1 MPGRGHV
8 VWLDWLKVLLVGG
21 ICYFHATQPFVVSSW
36 LISNDER
43 SAALSAFAGIGYL
56 FGIPLLFLAA
66 GAASR
71 LAVERRTA
79 GRLMLLRLRRL
90 LPPLALGLLVLSPFQ
105 WWLAMARDGSVGLPD
120 AYVRFVADIQLE
132 ASPRWLATYG
142 YHLWFIG
149 FLIAYSLVALPLL
162 AWLRS
167 ADGRIAVDRLGARMN
182 AWLAAIFLFVPLA
195 VVQLTLRPSLPRQ
208 YDWAD
213 FAVGLVAFGFGML
226 VAADAR
232 LPAAVA
238 RGYRRLLVA
247 AVVLTVALLPAHL
260 AGRIPDLEFA
270 PTYAADALAY
280 LTVRTAATT
289 CWVLGSLGFA
299 VRHLTRPVRGLDYAA
314 EVAFPFFVLH
324 HPTVVLLA
332 AAVIPWASSL
342 LLKHAVVTLGSL
354 AATLVLLELVVRP
367 IPPLRALFGLRAGQ
381 ERDPSEPM
389 STPDAAHAP
398 LAP

>member
-8 VWLDWLKVLLVGG
+8 VWLDWLKVLLVAG

-43 SAALSAFAGIGYL
+43 SAILSAFAGIGYL

-71 LAVERRTA
+71 LAVERRTV
-79 GRLMLLRLRRL
+79 GHFTLRRLRRL
-90 LPPLALGLLVLSPFQ
+90 LPPLAMGLLVLSPFQ

-120 AYVRFVADIQLE
+120 AYARFVVDVQLE

-149 FLIAYSLVALPLL
+149 FLIAYSLLALPLL
-162 AWLRS
+162 AWLRGAS
-167 ADGRIAVDRLGARMN
+167 GRTAVERLGAHMN
-182 AWLAAIFLFVPLA
+182 SVLAAVVLFVSLVA
-195 VVQLTLRPSLPRQ
+195 VQVLLRPSFPRQ

-226 VAADAR
+226 VAADPR
-232 LPAAVA
+232 LPATVA

-247 AVVLTVALLPAHL
+247 AVVLTVALVPAHL
-260 AGRIPDLEFA
+260 AGRLQELEFA

-280 LTVRTAATT
+280 LTVRTAATS

-299 VRHLTRPVRGLDYAA
+299 IRHLTRPARGLDYAA
-314 EVAFPFFVLH
+314 EVAFPFFVIH

-332 AAVIPWASSL
+332 AAVIPWATSL
-342 LLKHAVVTLGSL
+342 WLKHAVVTLGSL

-367 IPPLRALFGLRAGQ
+367 VPPLRALFGLKARQ